1 MDERKDTGKV
11 IDMQAMLKSME
22 MEWGKV
28 KDQEMESIKKEV
40 SEEILIHSGPR
51 PEAGLENIVITPY
64 SVKKS
69 SSRSEALMAFHERKR
84 IENLKS
90 QQLNSTGVICQNL
103 TPTPPPP
110 TSVTHPQ
117 STSPSSESE
126 DVMMEVALSPPSWIN
141 SPLSDVD
148 DDEGVE
154 VNDEEVE
161 AIMMKKYAAEGFLH
175 NDSNDN
181 LVSESDGEK
190 QSASAVGD
198 VRLEEKTEEGEET
211 NVEEV
216 MEEDVKTTD
225 EMEVE
230 SVPNPPIVTSWRQAI
245 GSSEFLSTFHHFKF

>member
-1 MDERKDTGKV
+1 
-11 IDMQAMLKSME
+11 
-22 MEWGKV
+22 
-28 KDQEMESIKKEV
+28 
-40 SEEILIHSGPR
+40 
-51 PEAGLENIVITPY
+51 
-64 SVKKS
+64 
-69 SSRSEALMAFHERKR
+69 
-84 IENLKS
+84 
-90 QQLNSTGVICQNL
+90 
-103 TPTPPPP
+103 
-110 TSVTHPQ
+110 
-117 STSPSSESE
+117 
-126 DVMMEVALSPPSWIN
+126 MMEVALSPPSWIN

-154 VNDEEVE
+154 VNDKEVE

-198 VRLEEKTEEGEET
+198 VGLEEKTEEGEET

-230 SVPNPPIVTSWRQAI
+230 FVPNPLIITSWRQAI
-245 GSSEFLSTFHHFKF
+245 GSSESLSTFHHLKF